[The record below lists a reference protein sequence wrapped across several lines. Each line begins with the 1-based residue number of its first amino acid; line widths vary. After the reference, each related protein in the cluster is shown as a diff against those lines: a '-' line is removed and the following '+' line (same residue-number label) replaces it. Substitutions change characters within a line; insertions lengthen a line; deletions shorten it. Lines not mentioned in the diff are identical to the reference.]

1 MHSPFSLFLKPLK
14 SLIAYEEILRL
25 FRAKCNLQFPYRQ
38 SPRSDYGLSIA
49 HRNPEFYIINGAISL
64 RKVYSRAHFQENCI
78 YLSTIHG
85 FCSSPEPFS
94 GPGRVDPGLKRP
106 VFQQIRISVSIP
118 SAGFFGMYPSR
129 TARRRTEC
137 MIPWIIAMLLTLN
150 SRDWHRRPVF
160 LSRIFTPEATIL
172 I

>member
-64 RKVYSRAHFQENCI
+64 RKVYSQAYFPGNCI
-78 YLSTIHG
+78 YLSTIRRLESVRSR
-85 FCSSPEPFS
+85 F
-94 GPGRVDPGLKRP
+94 PGL
-106 VFQQIRISVSIP
+106 IRVS
-118 SAGFFGMYPSR
+118 SG
-129 TARRRTEC
+129 
-137 MIPWIIAMLLTLN
+137 LKTLI
-150 SRDWHRRPVF
+150 
-160 LSRIFTPEATIL
+160 LSRSLFSPPDFSWSGAFSPPL
-172 I
+172 LPRRYSLWWRYPRVP

>member
-64 RKVYSRAHFQENCI
+64 RKVYSRAYFPENCI
-78 YLSTIHG
+78 YLSTIRRLVSVWVL
-85 FCSSPEPFS
+85 F
-94 GPGRVDPGLKRP
+94 PGL
-106 VFQQIRISVSIP
+106 IRVNSGLNTTCIFSRSLFSPPGFSWSGAFFPP
-118 SAGFFGMYPSR
+118 SPPRIYSLWWRYPR
-129 TARRRTEC
+129 V
-137 MIPWIIAMLLTLN
+137 P
-150 SRDWHRRPVF
+150 
-160 LSRIFTPEATIL
+160 
-172 I
+172 